1 MKRKSE
7 GISRPT
13 PEDKVFNPAPLE
25 RKMFNKQKPNSS
37 RVNSYS
43 TGSFIGGESVL
54 LILLLLPLSGMSKL
68 FLYVRKYYEYNY
80 NITIIGVNDGSIDIN
95 SFTRSYRR

>member
-7 GISRPT
+7 GIRRPT

-25 RKMFNKQKPNSS
+25 RKMFDKEKPNSS

-43 TGSFIGGESVL
+43 TGSFIGGESIL
-54 LILLLLPLSGMSKL
+54 LILLLLPLSGISKL
-68 FLYVRKYYEYNY
+68 FLHVKKCYEH
-80 NITIIGVNDGSIDIN
+80 NDN
-95 SFTRSYRR
+95 RC

>member
-7 GISRPT
+7 GIRRPA
-13 PEDKVFNPAPLE
+13 PEDKVFNPALLE
-25 RKMFNKQKPNSS
+25 RKMFDKEKPNSG

-54 LILLLLPLSGMSKL
+54 LILLLLPLSGISKL
-68 FLYVRKYYEYNY
+68 FLHACKYYEYN
-80 NITIIGVNDGSIDIN
+80 IKIIGVNDNLIDIN
-95 SFTRSYRR
+95 SFTRSYGR

>member
-7 GISRPT
+7 GIRRPT
-13 PEDKVFNPAPLE
+13 PEDKVFNPALLE
-25 RKMFNKQKPNSS
+25 RKMFDEEKPSR

-54 LILLLLPLSGMSKL
+54 LILLLLPLSGISKL
-68 FLYVRKYYEYNY
+68 FLYVSKGYK
-80 NITIIGVNDGSIDIN
+80 
-95 SFTRSYRR
+95 

>member
-7 GISRPT
+7 GIRRPT
-13 PEDKVFNPAPLE
+13 PEDKVFNPALLE
-25 RKMFNKQKPNSS
+25 RKMFDKENPNSG

-54 LILLLLPLSGMSKL
+54 LILLLLPLSG
-68 FLYVRKYYEYNY
+68 
-80 NITIIGVNDGSIDIN
+80 ISIPC
-95 SFTRSYRR
+95 YQML